1 MESISRNLPMD
12 PSGILTREFPNLA
25 SRAKSPTDV
34 LDLVGYPQLTTED
47 TNTTYTPPPITNV
60 LHRSSQQTD
69 ETSLASQQQQ
79 PPPSSKPIR
88 PTVGPR
94 RSSFHTFSYDQGVA
108 TSSHSRKRS
117 VSTPPPLMMPKPI
130 NAVPPTQHTVLQS
143 TAKDKT
149 QVASSPSSGEETGA
163 FHVARS
169 SCTEQ
174 ELESIYQQLKHYQQE
189 QQEWLKREKE
199 RRQREDWMYAKL
211 CELQQQLQ
219 QLSTHVT
226 GTGTGADVQPLSTC
240 SPPFRRRQSSIRLGQ
255 SHDEDEDE
263 DDLEHEACCLS
274 VEDEEEEDEA
284 SSGYA
289 SEEEEEESEQ
299 EDQDDRRRR
308 YYYYYRRHPATAAAY
323 QHQHHRQRPWSS
335 TMMVHPYYHPHP
347 QHQYHH
353 TAHHYAYPRGSWP
366 VRRRKSSDTSVRSVP
381 NLVRRSSSTASRFQ
395 GPPPFAFP
403 HDERMIRNR
412 RAPINM
418 M

>member
-1 MESISRNLPMD
+1 MD
-12 PSGILTREFPNLA
+12 PSGILTREFPSLV

-34 LDLVGYPQLTTED
+34 LDLVGYPQFTTEGA
-47 TNTTYTPPPITNV
+47 NTYTPPPITSV

-69 ETSLASQQQQ
+69 ETSLASQQQ

-94 RSSFHTFSYDQGVA
+94 RSSFHTFSYDQGA
-108 TSSHSRKRS
+108 TTSSHSRKRS

-149 QVASSPSSGEETGA
+149 QVASSPSSGEESGA

-219 QLSTHVT
+219 QLSTRVT
-226 GTGTGADVQPLSTC
+226 GAGAGDIQPLSTC
-240 SPPFRRRQSSIRLGQ
+240 SPPFRRRQSSIRMDE
-255 SHDEDEDE
+255 SHGDD

-274 VEDEEEEDEA
+274 VDDEDEEDDEA

-289 SEEEEEESEQ
+289 SEEEEEEESEQ
-299 EDQDDRRRR
+299 EDEDDRRCR
-308 YYYYYRRHPATAAAY
+308 YYYYYRRHPATAAAAAAAY
-323 QHQHHRQRPWSS
+323 QQQQHHRQRPWSS
-335 TMMVHPYYHPHP
+335 TMMAHPYYHHHP
-347 QHQYHH
+347 QQQYHRA
-353 TAHHYAYPRGSWP
+353 AHHYAYPRGSWP
-366 VRRRKSSDTSVRSVP
+366 VRRRKSSDTSIRSVP

-395 GPPPFAFP
+395 GPPPFVFP

>member
-1 MESISRNLPMD
+1 MD

-34 LDLVGYPQLTTED
+34 LDLVGYPQFTTED
-47 TNTTYTPPPITNV
+47 TNTTYTPPPITSV

-149 QVASSPSSGEETGA
+149 QVASSPSSGEESGA
-163 FHVARS
+163 FQVARS

-226 GTGTGADVQPLSTC
+226 GAGAGDIQPLSTC

-263 DDLEHEACCLS
+263 DEDLEHEACCLS
-274 VEDEEEEDEA
+274 VDDEEEEDEA

-308 YYYYYRRHPATAAAY
+308 YYYYYRRHPATATAY
-323 QHQHHRQRPWSS
+323 QQQHHRQRPWSS
-335 TMMVHPYYHPHP
+335 TMMVHPYYHPQP
-347 QHQYHH
+347 QQQYHH
-353 TAHHYAYPRGSWP
+353 AAHHHYAYPRGSWP

-395 GPPPFAFP
+395 CPPPFVFP